1 MPVSQRQIVRACK
14 PESARHG
21 GHFEAL
27 RMGATIFGPEGD
39 PWLNLDHF
47 RMAGPTFPPHRDA
60 GFSAVTY
67 ILRDSRG
74 GMANRDSRGDRSLI
88 DPGGL
93 HWTAAG
99 RGIVHEEIPAEPGS
113 LTEGFQIFIRQPVEQ
128 EGQPPAIAHVDAE
141 SVPVIA
147 LPTGGTVRILAGEYD
162 GRSVPFATPSPI
174 AMFDLLLDVGQ
185 EFLWTPPAAYQSLS
199 LYLFAGALAE
209 EGADAVGF
217 AAPLL
222 LVFARDSAPLRVT
235 AGENGTRV
243 LVMAGKP
250 LNAPSVS
257 NGPFVLSSPAALEE
271 AVGRYRSGAMG
282 ALSPEWD

>member
-1 MPVSQRQIVRACK
+1 MPISQRQIVRVSK

-21 GHFEAL
+21 AHFEAL
-27 RMGATIFGPEGD
+27 RMGGGMFGPEGD

-47 RMAGPTFPPHRDA
+47 RMAGPTFPPHPHA

-67 ILRDSRG
+67 ILPESQG
-74 GMANRDSRGDRSLI
+74 AMANRDSRGDRSLI

-99 RGIVHEEIPAEPGS
+99 CGIVHEEIPAEPGT

-141 SVPVIA
+141 SVPVIP
-147 LPTGGTVRILAGEYD
+147 LPGGGTVRILAGEYN
-162 GRSVPFATPSPI
+162 GRSAPFAAPSPI
-174 AMFDLLLDVGQ
+174 AMFDLLLDAGQ
-185 EFLWTPPAAYQSLS
+185 QFLWTPPAAYRSLS
-199 LYLFAGALAE
+199 LYLFAGAFE
-209 EGADAVGF
+209 EEDADVAGF

-243 LVMAGKP
+243 LVMAGEP
-250 LNAPSVS
+250 LHAPSVS

-282 ALSPEWD
+282 VLSPEWN